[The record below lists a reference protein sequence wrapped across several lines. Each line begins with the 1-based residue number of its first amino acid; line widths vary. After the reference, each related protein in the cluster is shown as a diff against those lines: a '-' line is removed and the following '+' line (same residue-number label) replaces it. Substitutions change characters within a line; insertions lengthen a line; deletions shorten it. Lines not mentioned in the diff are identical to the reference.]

1 MRLAIVA
8 ALAGLVG
15 GAEPALALDKVKFG
29 TNWMADPEAGGFYQ
43 ALASALSP
51 HTDSTSR

>member
-29 TNWMADPEAGGFYQ
+29 TNWMADPEAGGFYP
-43 ALASALSP
+43 ALSP

>member
-15 GAEPALALDKVKFG
+15 RAEPALALDQVKFV
-29 TNWMADPEAGGFYQ
+29 TNWLADPEAGGFYQ
-43 ALASALSP
+43 ALVDGTYASNTGSM
-51 HTDSTSR
+51 